1 MALIM
6 KAFGPGLWEDGEMH
20 TRDYGKLQGTL
31 HTEGG
36 ILKVCVC
43 VCVYGEYVC
52 VFVCVLM
59 SVRRVLSL

>member
-6 KAFGPGLWEDGEMH
+6 RAFGPGLWEDGEMH

-43 VCVYGEYVC
+43 VYTENICVC
-52 VFVCVLM
+52 VCMCVN
-59 SVRRVLSL
+59 VKCAAF